1 MALKR
6 GKTLFQLTWKN
17 DSYSFLLLAFLETTF
32 VSIVTGFDFDPSLNT
47 NGSILADVEEV
58 LQNFICE
65 GTVEVTGCIVIV
77 NGFTNGSTVINAQVQ
92 ISADESAPID
102 IAAKV
107 KAVVDSGT
115 GIEALG
121 NETATG
127 QKTVGK
133 SKVSYLNI
141 GYQSSS

>member
-1 MALKR
+1 M
-6 GKTLFQLTWKN
+6 
-17 DSYSFLLLAFLETTF
+17 
-32 VSIVTGFDFDPSLNT
+32 TGFDFDPSLNT

-77 NGFTNGSTVINAQVQ
+77 NGFTNGSTIINAQVQ
-92 ISADESAPID
+92 TPADATAPID

-107 KAVVDSGT
+107 KDVVDSGT
-115 GIEALG
+115 GFVALG

-133 SKVSYLNI
+133 LKVFYLNI
-141 GYQSSS
+141 GYQSSSKSLYLKQD

>member
-1 MALKR
+1 MTKIILI
-6 GKTLFQLTWKN
+6 L
-17 DSYSFLLLAFLETTF
+17 SYFWLFLETSF
-32 VSIVTGFDFDPSLNT
+32 ISIVTGFDFDPSLNT
-47 NGSILADVEEV
+47 NGSILANVEKQ
-58 LQNFICE
+58 LQTSICG
-65 GTVEVTGCIVIV
+65 GTVAATGCIVIV
-77 NGFTNGSTVINAQVQ
+77 NSFTLGSTVINAQVQ

-107 KAVVDSGT
+107 KAVVDSGI

-133 SKVSYLNI
+133 LKVSYLNI

>member
-1 MALKR
+1 M
-6 GKTLFQLTWKN
+6 
-17 DSYSFLLLAFLETTF
+17 AFLETTF

-92 ISADESAPID
+92 TAADSTAPID

-107 KAVVDSGT
+107 KDVVDSGT
-115 GIEALG
+115 GFVALG

-133 SKVSYLNI
+133 LVVSSLKIEHQNLFKSLFFK
-141 GYQSSS
+141 QD